1 MLNTYWLSEQT
12 RDVFRITKEIEKV
25 HAVVS
30 SLSREKKWVQRYE
43 AMSLLT
49 GNEFTFLEHS
59 FKNAR
64 FSEIPEDD
72 VELYV
77 LAGVGEVGV
86 TKYEQAIK
94 ATATALDNND
104 VQTAAFWTK
113 QHFNHGKRTDEEQQI
128 YNKYLTPARTGKII
142 GLLRKAGMLNE

>member
-12 RDVFRITKEIEKV
+12 RDVFRITKELEKV

-77 LAGVGEVGV
+77 LA
-86 TKYEQAIK
+86 
-94 ATATALDNND
+94 
-104 VQTAAFWTK
+104 
-113 QHFNHGKRTDEEQQI
+113 
-128 YNKYLTPARTGKII
+128 
-142 GLLRKAGMLNE
+142 